1 MKFGHNGRQ
10 VTMTDQGWNTPAFGQ
25 PGPQTPPPGAP
36 QPGYQ
41 APGYEAPPGYQQ
53 PTDYQSGGYQQ
64 PGGYLQ
70 PAPPMPGYQGA
81 PAGLFLDPSTGLTIP
96 QGTQVASVGIRIGA
110 FFLSGLLS
118 IVTLGIGYLIWG
130 AITWSNG
137 QSPTQQVLGI
147 RCWRLQENAVASWGQ
162 MFLWGLSRS
171 VIDYIAFGGLVSFV
185 MMLVNKDRRTLYDH
199 ISGIVLLQDPN
210 KVLAPK

>member
-1 MKFGHNGRQ
+1 
-10 VTMTDQGWNTPAFGQ
+10 MTDQGWNTPAYGS
-25 PGPQTPPPGAP
+25 PGPQTPPPAAP

-41 APGYEAPPGYQQ
+41 APGYQAPPGYQQ
-53 PTDYQSGGYQQ
+53 PSDFQPGGYQQ

-70 PAPPMPGYQGA
+70 PAPAPGYQTA
-81 PAGLFLDPSTGLTIP
+81 PAGLFLDPATGLTIP

-110 FFLSGLLS
+110 FFLSGLLAV
-118 IVTLGIGYLIWG
+118 VTLGIGYAIWG
-130 AITWSNG
+130 LITWANG
-137 QSPTQQVLGI
+137 QTPTQQVLGI
-147 RCWRLQENAVASWGQ
+147 RCWRPQENATASWGQ

-171 VIDYIAFGGLVSFV
+171 VIDYIALGGLVSFV

>member
-1 MKFGHNGRQ
+1 
-10 VTMTDQGWNTPAFGQ
+10 MTDQGWNTPAYGS

-36 QPGYQ
+36 APGYQ
-41 APGYEAPPGYQQ
+41 APGYQAPPGYQQ
-53 PTDYQSGGYQQ
+53 PADFQSGGYQQ

-70 PAPPMPGYQGA
+70 PAPPMPGYQSA
-81 PAGLFLDPSTGLTIP
+81 PGGLFLDPATGLTIP
-96 QGTQVASVGIRIGA
+96 EGTQVASVGIWIGA
-110 FFLSGLLS
+110 FFLSFVLS
-118 IVTLGIGYLIWG
+118 LITLGIGYLIWG
-130 AITWSNG
+130 AITWANG
-137 QSPTQQVLGI
+137 QTPTQQVLGI
-147 RCWRLQENAVASWGQ
+147 RCWRMQENTVASWGQ

-210 KVLAPK
+210 KVLAPPK

>member
-10 VTMTDQGWNTPAFGQ
+10 VTMTDQGWNTPAYGQ

-41 APGYEAPPGYQQ
+41 APGYQAPADFQA
-53 PTDYQSGGYQQ
+53 GGYQQ
-64 PGGYLQ
+64 PGAYLQ
-70 PAPPMPGYQGA
+70 PAPPMSGYQGA
-81 PAGLFLDPSTGLTIP
+81 PAGLFLDPATGLTIP

-110 FFLSGLLS
+110 FFLSGLLG
-118 IVTLGIGYLIWG
+118 IITLGIGYLIWG
-130 AITWSNG
+130 AITWANG
-137 QSPTQQVLGI
+137 QTPTQQVLGI
-147 RCWRLQENAVASWGQ
+147 RCWRPQENATATWGQ

-171 VIDYIAFGGLVSFV
+171 VIDYIALGGLVSFV

-210 KVLAPK
+210 KVLAPPK